1 MGCIPQHQWIRKK
14 NLQFLSQLTGV
25 RGNWSLRSCPSSGS
39 SSCSTSH
46 STEDNGWWQSWS
58 ELMPMTKNND
68 NPTSTLCENK
78 KLLTIKLKL
87 VTQANPARNLSCPQ
101 WHLRSPLQLS
111 TKGGN
116 KEKNTNINYYES
128 TCRGKN
134 YTPKN
139 TTVQISMF
147 PHLQKNAKNLPCNR
161 RKRWRW
167 CWCCWS
173 QWCWC
178 CWSGWCWCCWS
189 RWWWFCRWCSNSSRS
204 TRLWSHLSSSG
215 LRVNFIQFLAL

>member
-116 KEKNTNINYYES
+116 NEKNTNINYYES

-147 PHLQKNAKNLPCNR
+147 PHLQKKC
-161 RKRWRW
+161 
-167 CWCCWS
+167 
-173 QWCWC
+173 
-178 CWSGWCWCCWS
+178 
-189 RWWWFCRWCSNSSRS
+189 
-204 TRLWSHLSSSG
+204 
-215 LRVNFIQFLAL
+215 

>member
-1 MGCIPQHQWIRKK
+1 MYIKNKPWKPGKDNFSWDGQWTFKKKEALETMGCIPQHQWIRKK

-116 KEKNTNINYYES
+116 NEKTQ
-128 TCRGKN
+128 T
-134 YTPKN
+134 
-139 TTVQISMF
+139 
-147 PHLQKNAKNLPCNR
+147 
-161 RKRWRW
+161 
-167 CWCCWS
+167 
-173 QWCWC
+173 
-178 CWSGWCWCCWS
+178 
-189 RWWWFCRWCSNSSRS
+189 
-204 TRLWSHLSSSG
+204 
-215 LRVNFIQFLAL
+215 